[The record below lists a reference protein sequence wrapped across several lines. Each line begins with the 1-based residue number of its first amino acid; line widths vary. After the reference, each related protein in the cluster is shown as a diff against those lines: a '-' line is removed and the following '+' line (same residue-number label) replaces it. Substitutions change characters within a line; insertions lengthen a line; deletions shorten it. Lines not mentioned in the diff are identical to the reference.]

1 MKRLIS
7 IILMF
12 ALILT
17 SCGNKVGSTPEE
29 ISESVENETTVP
41 SEENKQEEAAISETN
56 DESSSNEVTQYSEF
70 SEEDYENED
79 AEHVTTEFRNSNMSD
94 QELLQYVVDNVYA
107 NLESELDTDKY
118 KIEGVGATYVSQE
131 YLDELEYN
139 SQESIYF
146 GYSLSEVDAN
156 FGDTKYIF
164 TIGEDNST
172 VVQELVEYKDNTF
185 NDVVRNVA
193 IGSGVILVCVTI
205 SVVSGGLGAP
215 VVSFIFAGAADTAL
229 SYAIHS
235 AIYGGITAAVMKGYQ
250 TGDFEEAAKAGAVAA
265 SEGFKWGAIIGA
277 VVGGTKNAIQ
287 VKKGNVPHTPKQ
299 SEIDVANKYGGKD
312 QVSYLNGKEVP
323 FGTEGSTRPDIVRQV
338 GNHIEAIEVKNY
350 DLNNNKAKLIKV
362 LMKEISDRVNNLP
375 SGSTQRIV
383 LDVRGRGYDEKFLNA
398 IAKQIQEAL
407 MKIYPN
413 IPVDFL
419 RW

>member
-12 ALILT
+12 TLILT
-17 SCGNKVGSTPEE
+17 SCGNKVDSTPEE

-118 KIEGVGATYVSQE
+118 KIEGVGATYISQE

-164 TIGEDNST
+164 TVGEDNST

-193 IGSGVILVCVTI
+193 IGGGVILVCVTI
-205 SVVSGGLGAP
+205 SLVSGGVGAP

-229 SYAIHS
+229 KFAISS
-235 AIYGGITAAVMKGYQ
+235 AIYGGIAAAVMKGYQ

-277 VVGGTKNAIQ
+277 VFGGTKNAIL
-287 VKKGNVPHTPKQ
+287 VKKGNVLHTPQQ

-362 LMKEISDRVNNLP
+362 LIKEISDRVHNLP
-375 SGSTQRIV
+375 GGSTQRIV

-407 MKIYPN
+407 MNIYPD